1 MIEANKVKY
10 LGAKGM
16 PVIREM
22 GSSRKI
28 HTGLWRTERP
38 IVDFSKCIHCKLCW
52 LYCPDAAIEWK
63 KELPRHNYRTCK
75 GCGICAE
82 ECPVKCIKMTPE
94 K

>member
-1 MIEANKVKY
+1 MIKAGKVKY
-10 LGAKGM
+10 LGRKGM
-16 PVIREM
+16 PAIREL

-38 IVDFSKCIHCKLCW
+38 VVDFSRCIRCKLCW
-52 LYCPDAAIEWK
+52 LYCPDAAIEWEK
-63 KELPRHNYRTCK
+63 NYPRHNYRTCK

-82 ECPVKCIKMTPE
+82 ECPVKCIKMAAE